1 MTQPKYY
8 LAGELTDELVKHKLA
23 INEEGILGVILNVK
37 QLGPTKVYVGFELN
51 EMEEWVSLIPSVLYG
66 AVHPLALM
74 EFARILVPPVEEKTI
89 KIQTT
94 NPTHFFGPYGP
105 AAWNT
110 VTLNDKEKGDF
121 KDIMS
126 KFFLADPNN
135 NINPFKDTDFKLD
148 NEAEDDNNK

>member
-105 AAWNT
+105 TA
-110 VTLNDKEKGDF
+110 F
-121 KDIMS
+121 S
-126 KFFLADPNN
+126 FFCVNGMDV
-135 NINPFKDTDFKLD
+135 
-148 NEAEDDNNK
+148 